1 MDASSLLD
9 EGSILL
15 ADHFVLLLFL
25 LSFFSHRSKKH
36 NNLNDQRD
44 SDEAGGKLDDGSI
57 GPTPRGN
64 AGKGSRR

>member
-15 ADHFVLLLFL
+15 AAPFLVLLFL
-25 LSFFSHRSKKH
+25 LSFFPHRSKKH
-36 NNLNDQRD
+36 DNLNDQRD

-57 GPTPRGN
+57 GPTPRGD
-64 AGKGSRR
+64 AGKGRRR